1 MVEGIHAALV
11 AFLRTSE
18 HGVWTADTE
27 HQNDE
32 FNLHFI
38 RGNWKK
44 SLFGSKRVAGV
55 GDKDRNGRSLLGPRK
70 PMLLSVTIRPA
81 PSELRICIDHSVF
94 YMHDLRYYGP
104 GNTEAWQGYVHNEAK
119 ALSDYLHQYYSL
131 ENPPKIESV

>member
-1 MVEGIHAALV
+1 MVEGIHGAII

-18 HGVWTADTE
+18 HGAWSADTDQ
-27 HQNDE
+27 QNDE

-55 GDKDRNGRSLLGPRK
+55 GGDRGSEKSLK

-81 PSELRICIDHSVF
+81 PCEMRIGINHSVF
-94 YMHDLRYYGP
+94 YKTHIGEPSCFIVSQTDF
-104 GNTEAWQGYVHNEAK
+104 WQGYVDNEAK
-119 ALSDYLHQYYSL
+119 ALRDYLHQFYSL
-131 ENPPKIESV
+131 ESPPLIESI